1 MQHIISKMMWEMF
14 SLNIRRYSWENI
26 IFKHDIYETMNYSLC
41 VLCILARHLD
51 FIHSFDKPFIC
62 ISTHKKNKEVG
73 KLNSP
78 NFLLTLNFTTNS

>member
-1 MQHIISKMMWEMF
+1 MIS
-14 SLNIRRYSWENI
+14 R
-26 IFKHDIYETMNYSLC
+26 HDICT
-41 VLCILARHLD
+41 LARHLD

-62 ISTHKKNKEVG
+62 IFTHKKNKEVG